1 MREEGALD
9 ALLKARPSL
18 VKDGLAAKVGD
29 RPMQQLAE
37 RVLEIANDG
46 LSRRNLL
53 NAQGQDERVHLELL
67 TSLVQ
72 SGKTPADAMIEGL
85 DANST
90 PSVADVIARA
100 HL

>member
-1 MREEGALD
+1 
-9 ALLKARPSL
+9 
-18 VKDGLAAKVGD
+18 
-29 RPMQQLAE
+29 MQQLAE
-37 RVLEIANDG
+37 RVLEIANGG

-53 NAQGQDERVHLELL
+53 NAQGKDERVHLELL

-85 DANST
+85 DENST
-90 PSVADVIARA
+90 PSIADVIARA